1 MKEYK
6 YKINGNP
13 YNVVIK
19 DVEENVAHVEVN
31 GTPYK
36 VEMETPPP
44 VAPKKITR
52 PASAPKTVSGGSVV
66 ATAPKTSKKES
77 VKSPLPGVIL
87 DIKVKEGQ
95 EIKKGQTVIILEA
108 MKMENNIN
116 THKDGKVIAINVKT
130 GESVL
135 EGADLITIE

>member
-13 YNVVIK
+13 YTVVIK
-19 DVEENVAHVEVN
+19 EVEGNLAQVEVN

-52 PASAPKTVSGGSVV
+52 PAAAPKTQSGDPVVASAPKT
-66 ATAPKTSKKES
+66 AKKES
-77 VKSPLPGVIL
+77 IKSPLPGVIL
-87 DIKVKEGQ
+87 DIKVKEGDQ
-95 EIKKGQTVIILEA
+95 VKKGQTVLILEA

-116 THKDGKVIAINVKT
+116 AHKDGKVIGISVKT

-135 EGADLITIE
+135 EGADLVILE